1 MDAGKIRLVEHN
13 TAVIANLANV
23 ITLALGQ
30 VMGKQVQRKLDGET
44 ITDEAMNSLVIARI
58 KNKLAL

>member
-44 ITDEAMNSLVIARI
+44 ITDEAMNSLVVARL

>member
-1 MDAGKIRLVEHN
+1 MDAGKVRLSEHN

-23 ITLALGQ
+23 ITLSLNQVLGRD
-30 VMGKQVQRKLDGET
+30 VQRKLGET
-44 ITDEAMNSLVIARI
+44 TLNEDAVATLVVARI

>member
-13 TAVIANLANV
+13 TAVIANLTNV
-23 ITLALGQ
+23 VVLALGQ
-30 VMGKQVQRKLDGET
+30 ILGKQVQRKLDEET
-44 ITDEAMNSLVIARI
+44 VSDEALGVLVVTRL

>member
-44 ITDEAMNSLVIARI
+44 ITDEAMNSLVIARL